1 MDVARILGLL
11 FAFIGAGVVVFV
23 GFYLAVEWAAKTL
36 L

>member
-11 FAFIGAGVVVFV
+11 LAAMAAGVVAFV